1 MLEIVLKTIFLY
13 FFIVLIYR
21 IMGKKEVGQLGII
34 DLIVS
39 ILIAEL
45 AALSLDGKDAS
56 LWSSIV
62 PITTLLCLQIILSF
76 VSMKNKRVR
85 SFMEGTPTVI
95 IKNGKLMFHEMSKLR
110 YSLED
115 LISQLRE
122 QGIRSIDEVNFAI
135 LENNGKLS
143 IFESGNDYPMPL
155 VLDGVIDYY
164 VLKEIG
170 KTEDWLLNLLHKRKI
185 VLEDV
190 FYAFHAQNRTFIIKK
205 SELEKT

>member
-1 MLEIVLKTIFLY
+1 MIIIILKKIFLY
-13 FFIVLIYR
+13 FFIILVYR

-34 DLIVS
+34 DLIVT

-45 AALSLDGKDAS
+45 ATKSLDSKDAS
-56 LWSSIV
+56 LLLSII
-62 PITTLLCLQIILSF
+62 PITTILFLQVILSYIT
-76 VSMKNKRVR
+76 MKNNHIRH
-85 SFMEGTPTVI
+85 FIEGTPTVI

-122 QGIRSIDEVNFAI
+122 QGVRSIDEVNFAV

-155 VLDGVIDYY
+155 ILDGVIDYY
-164 VLKEIG
+164 VLKEIN
-170 KTEDWLLNLLHKRKI
+170 KDEKWLLKLLHKKNL

-190 FYAFHAQNRTFIIKK
+190 FYAFYSKNKTFIIKK
-205 SELEKT
+205 DEL

>member
-1 MLEIVLKTIFLY
+1 MIIIILKTIFLY
-13 FFIVLIYR
+13 FFIILVYR

-34 DLIVS
+34 DLIVT

-45 AALSLDGKDAS
+45 ATKSLDSKDAS
-56 LWSSIV
+56 LLLSII
-62 PITTLLCLQIILSF
+62 PITTILFLQVILSYIT
-76 VSMKNKRVR
+76 MKNNHIRH
-85 SFMEGTPTVI
+85 FIEGTPTVI

-122 QGIRSIDEVNFAI
+122 QGVRSIDEVNFAV

-155 VLDGVIDYY
+155 ILDGVIDYY
-164 VLKEIG
+164 VLKEIN
-170 KTEDWLLNLLHKRKI
+170 KDEKWLLKLLHKKNL

-190 FYAFHAQNRTFIIKK
+190 FYAFYSKNKTFIIKK
-205 SELEKT
+205 DEL

>member
-1 MLEIVLKTIFLY
+1 MIIIILKIIFFY
-13 FFIVLIYR
+13 FFIILVYR

-34 DLIVS
+34 DLIVT

-45 AALSLDGKDAS
+45 ATKSLDSKDAS
-56 LWSSIV
+56 LLLSII
-62 PITTLLCLQIILSF
+62 PITTILFLQVILSYIT
-76 VSMKNKRVR
+76 MKNNHIRH
-85 SFMEGTPTVI
+85 FIEGTPTVI

-122 QGIRSIDEVNFAI
+122 QGVRSIDEVNFAV

-155 VLDGVIDYY
+155 ILDGVIDYY
-164 VLKEIG
+164 VLKE
-170 KTEDWLLNLLHKRKI
+170 KNKDEKWLLKLLHKKNL

-190 FYAFHAQNRTFIIKK
+190 FYAFYSKNKTFIIKK
-205 SELEKT
+205 DEL

>member
-1 MLEIVLKTIFLY
+1 
-13 FFIVLIYR
+13 
-21 IMGKKEVGQLGII
+21 MGKKEVGQLGII
-34 DLIVS
+34 DLIVT

-45 AALSLDGKDAS
+45 ATKSLDSKDAS
-56 LWSSIV
+56 LLLSII
-62 PITTLLCLQIILSF
+62 PITTILFLQVILSYIT
-76 VSMKNKRVR
+76 MKNNHIRH
-85 SFMEGTPTVI
+85 FIEGTPTVI

-122 QGIRSIDEVNFAI
+122 QGVRSIDEVNFAV

-155 VLDGVIDYY
+155 ILDGVIDYY
-164 VLKEIG
+164 VLKEIN
-170 KTEDWLLNLLHKRKI
+170 KDEKWLLKLLHKKNL

-190 FYAFHAQNRTFIIKK
+190 FYAFYSKNKTFIIKK
-205 SELEKT
+205 DEL